1 MSCPQ
6 KIPRRNLFLSILNMT
21 VWNQLFTHLTRETRK
36 LENLVFNRLCRLF
49 GRDKVYFLRDERGH
63 EVDFLVTRRD
73 GYDTY
78 QVCQY
83 LTDENASRE
92 FRPLLRL
99 QKNDT
104 GARGEKNRFFLV

>member
-1 MSCPQ
+1 
-6 KIPRRNLFLSILNMT
+6 MT